1 LAAPEQAGLRTAV
14 AGFTGAAGSEQCAEG
29 RWSATGVAMSGAFQS
44 IHNQYEQAVFDAV
57 SKGRTVYPAV
67 ADDAELLADVACVAL
82 NRLPS
87 RYIRH
92 RADYAFYLT
101 ESEAKASD
109 RALATAVK
117 HAFEFVQARVAMRA
131 RA

>member
-1 LAAPEQAGLRTAV
+1 
-14 AGFTGAAGSEQCAEG
+14 
-29 RWSATGVAMSGAFQS
+29 MSVDFQS

-57 SKGRTVYPAV
+57 SKGSALYPAV
-67 ADDAELLADVACVAL
+67 ARDADLLADVACVAL

-101 ESEAKASD
+101 EGEAEASD
-109 RALATAVK
+109 RALAAAVK

>member
-1 LAAPEQAGLRTAV
+1 
-14 AGFTGAAGSEQCAEG
+14 
-29 RWSATGVAMSGAFQS
+29 MSVDFES
-44 IHNQYEQAVFDAV
+44 IHNQYEQTVFAAVLK
-57 SKGRTVYPAV
+57 SRSLYPVIAEE
-67 ADDAELLADVACVAL
+67 AELLADVACVAL

-101 ESEAKASD
+101 ESEAAASEL
-109 RALATAVK
+109 ALNAAVK
-117 HAFEFVQARVAMRA
+117 YAFEFVQARVAMRV

>member
-1 LAAPEQAGLRTAV
+1 
-14 AGFTGAAGSEQCAEG
+14 
-29 RWSATGVAMSGAFQS
+29 MSVDFQS

-57 SKGRTVYPAV
+57 SKGRALYPAV
-67 ADDAELLADVACVAL
+67 AGDAELLADVACVAL

-101 ESEAKASD
+101 EGEAAASEL
-109 RALATAVK
+109 ALASAVK
-117 HAFEFVQARVAMRA
+117 YAFEFVQARVALRA

>member
-1 LAAPEQAGLRTAV
+1 MSV
-14 AGFTGAAGSEQCAEG
+14 GFE
-29 RWSATGVAMSGAFQS
+29 S
-44 IHNQYEQAVFDAV
+44 IHNQYEQTVFAAVL
-57 SKGRTVYPAV
+57 KGRALYPAV

-101 ESEAKASD
+101 ESEAAASE
-109 RALATAVK
+109 RALGAAVK
-117 HAFEFVQARVAMRA
+117 HAFEFVQARVALRV
-131 RA
+131 RV